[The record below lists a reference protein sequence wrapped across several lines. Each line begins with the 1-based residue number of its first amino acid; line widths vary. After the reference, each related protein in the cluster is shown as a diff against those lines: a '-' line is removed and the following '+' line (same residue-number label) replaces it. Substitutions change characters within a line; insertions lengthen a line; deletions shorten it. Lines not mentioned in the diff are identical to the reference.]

1 MSTLKPH
8 PPGLHTKIEYM
19 YSGFSHI
26 FRNIIFLWFSK
37 MYQLCHLGFFSFC
50 SVQIQINVVKL
61 RYIYI
66 SGCFDLVFTCR
77 LSKFKSLNSVWKDK
91 CHFSIRW
98 EIKYFLL
105 FFLYQFKYLTLWNE
119 KKDNINITLFKANNF
134 FFYYYF
140 IPDGAKFYQFF
151 DSQLRSPSQGRQ
163 QRFYMYIS
171 PLTLTLVR
179 RAGG

>member
-26 FRNIIFLWFSK
+26 FRNIIFRWFSK

-91 CHFSIRW
+91 CHFSLRW

-105 FFLYQFKYLTLWNE
+105 FLYQYKYLTLWNE

-134 FFYYYF
+134 FFIIISFLTVPNF
-140 IPDGAKFYQFF
+140 INFSTLNF
-151 DSQLRSPSQGRQ
+151 DHLHKVDNSAFTCIFHPSR
-163 QRFYMYIS
+163 
-171 PLTLTLVR
+171 
-179 RAGG
+179 